1 MKSYIW
7 IILSM
12 ILTCVS
18 QILLKYSTTKKH
30 ESLLSVYLNLYV
42 ISSYIMLG
50 ISILVG
56 VVVYT
61 EMDYKYGP
69 VFMSLNYCII
79 MIASRVIFNEKIT
92 RNKMIGNILIVV
104 GVIIFALC

>member
-56 VVVYT
+56 VVAYT

-69 VFMSLNYCII
+69 VFMSLNYFII

-92 RNKMIGNILIVV
+92 RNKLIGNILIVV